1 MVRSDQTKIPAAFIR
16 GGSSKAVF
24 FHEHVLPPCGPLRDR
39 VLKRVMGTPDPLQ
52 IDGMGGTKA
61 VTSKIAIL
69 SPSNRPD
76 ADVDYT
82 FVQVGVSADA
92 IGYDANCGNI
102 SAGVGPFAIEEGL
115 VKTFREGKTL
125 QSYKGRAQEVRIF
138 HTGTKKILISH
149 VPIGDDGSPI
159 AAGDYEVSAVPGTG
173 APILL
178 DYKKTEGASRSRG
191 LLPSGNVVDQV
202 NVQGKEIDITIC
214 DIANICIFAKAQD
227 FGISGHEPASTLT
240 EDKNLIALVKELRG
254 KAAQLIGMCE
264 DWEKVDEQAGF
275 MPMPVLIAPAP
286 TSEDHISGRLFLDNM
301 CHESMAGTGSVSF
314 TACSRIKGS
323 VVNKIVNPDDLKN
336 PIFRISHPRGHIPV
350 VVQVS
355 EATANTSTPFFETL
369 SFLRTSRRI
378 MDGHVYVPKT
388 VYDLASSSV
397 MEESTPNDYGLPQSN
412 DGDLRVN
419 GKMNGTNGHAITE
432 EDIPVTKILAEFVA
446 SVRPDVL
453 TPQLREKLKEVI
465 IDYTGVVIGGSHNAP
480 STESIYNGILEL
492 GAKATTS
499 GCTVLTKGKGYSAPY
514 AGLLNATFGHSM
526 DFDDTYAEGSLHA
539 GVTAISAALAQA
551 ELLGDS
557 TDIDKFLL
565 AIAVGYEITCR
576 LGRELGFDAYSR
588 GFHNTSV
595 AGIFGSI
602 ASISVLK
609 GLSSKV
615 VEMAFGLAGSK
626 AAGSMQYLDNGSW
639 NKRLHAGFAVHDA
652 FVCTTLAEAGVVGAT
667 RSIEGRFGLL
677 HAYSPRQDKDLAR
690 LTYNLGMDWTWLN
703 SALKPF
709 PACRM
714 THCFIEMAGGMGKA
728 AGNHKE
734 VKSIKLYLTPANYSI
749 VGERT
754 RNKLQPENI
763 VDAQFSAYYQTANAW
778 LYGPNSGLRMY
789 DRLGQPEMKTFC
801 DKIECL
807 VYTEKKQKFASS
819 MEIEY
824 EDGSRESKHMDHPL
838 GEAEHPFTRDQVDLK
853 FLGLVQPVYGKNI
866 ASEVIRTIEGIE
878 NTSVARLLELLM

>member
-1 MVRSDQTKIPAAFIR
+1 MVRSDQTRIPAAFIR

-24 FHEHVLPPCGPLRDR
+24 FHEHDLPPHGSTRDR

-61 VTSKIAIL
+61 VTSKIAII
-69 SPSNRPD
+69 SPSTRSD
-76 ADVDYT
+76 IDIDYT

-138 HTGTKKILISH
+138 HTGTQKTLISH
-149 VPIGDDGSPI
+149 VPIGENGYPI
-159 AAGDYEVSAVPGTG
+159 ATGDYDMAAVPGTG

-178 DYKKTEGASRSRG
+178 DYSKTEGASQGRG

-202 NVQGKEIDITIC
+202 EVRGKKIDITIC
-214 DIANICIFAKAQD
+214 DIANICIFAKAED

-240 EDKNLIALVKELRG
+240 EDKSLIALVKELRG
-254 KAAQLIGMCE
+254 KAAQLIGMCR

-275 MPMPVLIAPAP
+275 MPMPVLIAPPP

-314 TACSRIKGS
+314 TACSRIQGS
-323 VVNKIVNPDDLKN
+323 IVNKMVDSKDLSKS
-336 PIFRISHPRGHIPV
+336 IFRISHPRGHIPV
-350 VVQVS
+350 MVQVS
-355 EATANTSTPFFETL
+355 EATAKKSTPFFETL

-378 MDGHVYVPKT
+378 MDGHVYVPKA
-388 VYDLASSSV
+388 VYDPSSSSV
-397 MEESTPNDYGLPQSN
+397 MDDASQNDYGVLLTN
-412 DGDLRVN
+412 GDKPHVN
-419 GKMNGTNGHAITE
+419 GNVNGTNGDMNPKE
-432 EDIPVTKILAEFVA
+432 GIPATKILAEFVA

-453 TPQLREKLKEVI
+453 TSQLRKKLKEVI
-465 IDYTGVVIGGSHNAP
+465 IDYIGVVVGGSHNAP
-480 STESIYNGILEL
+480 STDSIFNGILDL
-492 GAKATTS
+492 GAKGNS
-499 GCTVLTKGKGYSAPY
+499 KGCTVLTKGNGYSAPY

-539 GVTAISAALAQA
+539 GVTAISAALTQA

-557 TDIDKFLL
+557 ASIDKFLL
-565 AIAVGYEITCR
+565 AVAVGYEITCR

-595 AGIFGSI
+595 AGIFGSAAAI
-602 ASISVLK
+602 AVLK
-609 GLSSKV
+609 GLSTKV
-615 VEMAFGLAGSK
+615 IEMAFGLAGSK

-652 FVCTTLAEAGVVGAT
+652 FVCIALAEAGVIGAT
-667 RSIEGRFGLL
+667 KSIEGTFGFL
-677 HAYSPRQDKDLAR
+677 HAYSPKEDKDLAR
-690 LTYNLGMDWTWLN
+690 LTSNLGTEWTWLD

-714 THCFIEMAGGMGKA
+714 THCFIEIAGGMGKT

-734 VKSIKLYLTPANYSI
+734 VKSIKLYLTPPNHSI

-754 RNKLQPENI
+754 PNKLHPENI

-778 LYGPNSGLRMY
+778 LYGPNSGLKMY
-789 DRLGQPEMKTFC
+789 DCLGRPEMNALC

-807 VYTEKKQKFASS
+807 VYKEKKHKMAAT
-819 MEIEY
+819 MDVEY
-824 EDGSRESKHMDHPL
+824 EDGSSDSKHMDHPL
-838 GEAEHPFTRDQVDLK
+838 GEIEHPFTRDQVDLK
-853 FLGLVQPVYGKNI
+853 FLGLVEPVYGKEV
-866 ASEVIRTIEGIE
+866 ASKVIEMVDMIES
-878 NTSVARLLELLM
+878 TSVASLLELLV